1 MNMYWKLV
9 LGLIVDMTCGEK
21 TFKTSIYNYK
31 YIDTNKRTDYN
42 CNLTII
48 AIIVDSL
55 TSQQIFIWNVNW

>member
-1 MNMYWKLV
+1 
-9 LGLIVDMTCGEK
+9 MTCGEK